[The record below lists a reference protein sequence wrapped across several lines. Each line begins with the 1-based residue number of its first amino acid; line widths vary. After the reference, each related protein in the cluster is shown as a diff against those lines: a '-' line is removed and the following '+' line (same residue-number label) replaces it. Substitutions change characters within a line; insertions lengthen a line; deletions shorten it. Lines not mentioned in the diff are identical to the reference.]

1 MKILVTEDVTRY
13 MTKNNAQFLII
24 EMMMNVTN
32 PG

>member
-1 MKILVTEDVTRY
+1 MKITVTDDVKKY
-13 MTKNNAQFLII
+13 MTKNNALFLII